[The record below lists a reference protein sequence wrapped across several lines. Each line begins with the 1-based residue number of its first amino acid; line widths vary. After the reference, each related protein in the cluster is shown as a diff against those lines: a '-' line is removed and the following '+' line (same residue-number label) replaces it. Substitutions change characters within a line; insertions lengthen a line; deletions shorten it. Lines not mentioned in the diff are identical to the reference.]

1 MTINILHL
9 LWITPLMFSGGFIV
23 GGILTIGK
31 RDDEVRADLIRDI
44 RNAQNWKGGWG
55 A

>member
-31 RDDEVRADLIRDI
+31 RDDEVWADLIRDI